1 MSTFALRAGVAHA
14 GGDEPRVAAVDWAML
29 ETALALGIV
38 PVAAT
43 ELRQYRAI
51 AVEPAVPPGVAD
63 LGLRGLP
70 NYEQL
75 RAVAPG
81 LILISGFYETMRA
94 QFERIAP
101 VFSATIYVPGEP
113 PYARAEAAA
122 LALGERLGRL
132 PQARDLVATAAAEIE
147 KLRSRLRAQATR
159 PVFVASIGDA
169 RHFRAFGAD
178 SMFGD
183 VLSRLGFTNAWQSE
197 TRYSAAAPVGIEAL
211 AKVPDAALVV
221 VEPVPPDARRTLAAS
236 TLWQALPMVKAGRVS
251 IIPPVDHF
259 GGLPAA
265 QRFARLF
272 AASLP
277 GESPSVPIGDRDG

>member
-1 MSTFALRAGVAHA
+1 MFALRASRARA
-14 GGDEPRVAAVDWAML
+14 GGSEPRVAAIDWAML
-29 ETALALGIV
+29 ETALALGVV

-75 RAVAPG
+75 RAVAPD

-94 QFERIAP
+94 QLERIAP

-132 PQARDLVATAAAEIE
+132 PQARELAATAAAEIE
-147 KLRSRLRAQATR
+147 RLRGRLRAEAAR

-183 VLSRLGFTNAWQSE
+183 VLSRLGFTNAWQAE

-211 AKVPDAALVV
+211 ATVPDAALVV

-236 TLWQALPMVKAGRVS
+236 ALWRALPMVREGRVS
-251 IIPPVDHF
+251 VLPPVDPF

-272 AASLP
+272 AACLS
-277 GESPSVPIGDRDG
+277 GECRRDPIGGSDG